1 MTTTITKDD
10 LYKRYLTER
19 ESNRKIVIQQHVEK
33 IKEAIFNDNSLG
45 KTNYST
51 CFWNESPEYLFEI
64 MSELKNI
71 FIDSKI
77 SIKETI
83 NNNRISIIT
92 LKIDWKIQ

>member
-1 MTTTITKDD
+1 MTITREE
-10 LYKRYLTER
+10 LYKRYLTEN

-33 IKEAIFNDNSLG
+33 IKEAIFTENSLG
-45 KTNYST
+45 KTTYST

-64 MSELKNI
+64 MTELKNI

-77 SIKETI
+77 SIKETV